1 MYRKERRGNCCRKN
15 SFGNAGK
22 IAISGFWKAVINL
35 PKSNFTPIK
44 KYDKI
49 WYSDRRHSMID
60 TFKPFLIYWT
70 VLILGCLFFF
80 LCPFILFLLFPL
92 LIIIIPTWAVIV
104 YLIGSSIQQRSALKG
119 IGKRIATS
127 CLCSLLTILVLPTA
141 FLLEDA
147 ISWGTISSPR

>member
-1 MYRKERRGNCCRKN
+1 
-15 SFGNAGK
+15 
-22 IAISGFWKAVINL
+22 
-35 PKSNFTPIK
+35 
-44 KYDKI
+44 
-49 WYSDRRHSMID
+49 MID

-147 ISWGTISSPR
+147 ISWGTIRFKYFTDPSLWITFAIHFFIFLAGMQTAHLMPKTNPDETISSPR